1 VSPVAT
7 VAKSRRYHVAP
18 GQTQTLT
25 MSEHDIIALLLRLKR
40 EDSLRGRDI
49 NITAYAWNRVIGDG
63 LMQVNLNDL
72 SRGNYIITP
81 AGEKYLHDNATADDE
96 GPIIDF

>member
-1 VSPVAT
+1 M
-7 VAKSRRYHVAP
+7 
-18 GQTQTLT
+18 QTLT

-49 NITAYAWNRVIGDG
+49 NIRAYIWNRVIVDG
-63 LMQVNLNDL
+63 FMEVNLNDL

-81 AGEKYLHDNATADDE
+81 AGEKYLQDNATEDDE

>member
-1 VSPVAT
+1 
-7 VAKSRRYHVAP
+7 
-18 GQTQTLT
+18 

-49 NITAYAWNRVIGDG
+49 NITAYTWNRVIVDG
-63 LMQVNLNDL
+63 LMEVNLNDL
-72 SRGNYIITP
+72 SRGNYIITA

>member
-49 NITAYAWNRVIGDG
+49 NIRAYIWNRVIVDG
-63 LMQVNLNDL
+63 FMEVNLNDL

-81 AGEKYLHDNATADDE
+81 AGEKYL
-96 GPIIDF
+96 